1 MKLELEEFK
10 NLSVAEILRML
21 REDNNYTQ
29 GSVAMGVHLQRG
41 TYAQYETGKRQ
52 PDLDTLKTIADFY
65 QVPPAIFF
73 GRSIP
78 AFIQGIKVPIL
89 KKIVPGIPMDA
100 QDNIDG
106 YAEIPATLAAAGK
119 HFALKIKEPSMYPYY
134 LKGDT
139 VIVHVQSEAQDN
151 DMVVVTAGNDAA
163 VIRRIQ
169 KQTGGITL
177 IAYNQLEYLPRFYS
191 AREITTLP
199 VKIIGVVVESYR
211 KE

>member
-1 MKLELEEFK
+1 MKLELEEYEG
-10 NLSVAEILRML
+10 LSVSEILKML
-21 REDNNYTQ
+21 REDNGYTQ
-29 GSVAMGVHLQRG
+29 DDVARGTHIVRG
-41 TYAQYETGKRQ
+41 TYTHYELGKRQ
-52 PDLDTLKTIADFY
+52 PDLDKLKTIADFY

-78 AFIQGIKVPIL
+78 AFMQGIKVPIF
-89 KKIVPGIPMDA
+89 KKIIPDTPMDA

-106 YAEIPATLAAAGK
+106 YTEIPATVAATGK
-119 HFALKIKEPSMYPYY
+119 HFALKINEPSMYPYY

-139 VIVHVQSEAQDN
+139 VIVRVQTETQDR
-151 DMVVVTAGNDAA
+151 DMVVVTAGSNAA

-169 KQTGGITL
+169 KQTSGITL
-177 IAYNQLEYLPRFYS
+177 TAYNQLEYLPRFYS
-191 AREITTLP
+191 TREITTLP

>member
-1 MKLELEEFK
+1 MKIELEEYK
-10 NLSVAEILRML
+10 DLNASQILRLL
-21 REDNNYTQ
+21 REDNGYTQ
-29 GSVAMGVHLQRG
+29 WEVAAGTHLNRG
-41 TYAQYETGKRQ
+41 TYTNYELGKRQ

-78 AFIQGIKVPIL
+78 AFIQGIKAPIL
-89 KKIVPGIPMDA
+89 KKIIQGTPMDA

-106 YAEIPATLAAAGK
+106 YTEIPATLAAMGK

-139 VIVHVQSEAQDN
+139 VIVRVQAEAQDS
-151 DMVVVTAGNDAA
+151 DMVVVTVGSDAA
-163 VIRRIQ
+163 IIRRIQ
-169 KQTGGITL
+169 KQAGGITL
-177 IAYNQLEYLPRFYS
+177 TAYNQLEYLPRFYS
-191 AREITTLP
+191 TREITTRP

>member
-10 NLSVAEILRML
+10 NLNVAEILRML
-21 REDNNYTQ
+21 REDNHYTQ
-29 GSVAMGVHLQRG
+29 GTVAMGVHLQRG

-78 AFIQGIKVPIL
+78 AFMQGIKVPIL
-89 KKIVPGIPMDA
+89 KKIIPGTPIDA

-106 YAEIPATLAAAGK
+106 YTEIPAALAATGK

-139 VIVHVQSEAQDN
+139 VIVRVQTETQDR
-151 DMVVVTAGNDAA
+151 DMVVVTIGSDAA

-169 KQTGGITL
+169 KQTGGIAL
-177 IAYNQLEYLPRFYS
+177 VAYNQLEDLPRFYP
-191 AREITTLP
+191 AREIASLP
-199 VKIIGVVVESYR
+199 VKIIGVVVASYR

>member
-29 GSVAMGVHLQRG
+29 GSVAMSVHLQRG
-41 TYAQYETGKRQ
+41 PYAQYETGKRQ
-52 PDLDTLKTIADFY
+52 PDLNTLKTIADFY

-78 AFIQGIKVPIL
+78 AFIQGIKAPIL
-89 KKIVPGIPMDA
+89 KKIIPGTPMDA

-106 YAEIPATLAAAGK
+106 YAEIPATLATKGK
-119 HFALKIKEPSMYPYY
+119 HFALKINEPSMYPYY

-139 VIVHVQSEAQDN
+139 VIVRVQAEAQDS
-151 DMVVVTAGNDAA
+151 DMVVVTVGSNPAI
-163 VIRRIQ
+163 IRRIQ

-177 IAYNQLEYLPRFYS
+177 TAYNQLEYLPRFYS
-191 AREITTLP
+191 AREMTTLP
-199 VKIIGVVVESYR
+199 VKVIGVVVESYR

>member
-1 MKLELEEFK
+1 MKLELEEYEG
-10 NLSVAEILRML
+10 LSVSEILKML
-21 REDNNYTQ
+21 REDNGYTQ
-29 GSVAMGVHLQRG
+29 DDVARGTHIVRG
-41 TYAQYETGKRQ
+41 TYTHYELGKRQ
-52 PDLDTLKTIADFY
+52 PDLDKLKTIADFY

-78 AFIQGIKVPIL
+78 AFMQGIKVPIL
-89 KKIVPGIPMDA
+89 KEIIPGTPMDA

-106 YAEIPATLAAAGK
+106 YTEIPATVAATGK
-119 HFALKIKEPSMYPYY
+119 HVALKINEPSMYPYY

-139 VIVHVQSEAQDN
+139 VIVRVQSEAQDS
-151 DMVVVTAGNDAA
+151 DMVVVAVGSNAA

-177 IAYNQLEYLPRFYS
+177 TAYNQLEYLPRFYS
-191 AREITTLP
+191 TREITTLP

>member
-1 MKLELEEFK
+1 MKIELEEYK
-10 NLSVAEILRML
+10 DLSTSQILRLL
-21 REDNNYTQ
+21 REDNGYTQ
-29 GSVAMGVHLQRG
+29 WEVASGTHLNRG
-41 TYAQYETGKRQ
+41 TYNNYELGKRQ

-78 AFIQGIKVPIL
+78 AFIQGIKAPIL
-89 KKIVPGIPMDA
+89 KKIIPGTPMDA

-106 YAEIPATLAAAGK
+106 YAEIPATLAATGK

-139 VIVHVQSEAQDN
+139 VIVRVQSEAQDS
-151 DMVVVTAGNDAA
+151 DMVVVTVGSGAA

-199 VKIIGVVVESYR
+199 VKVFGVVVESYR